1 MFGNG
6 VIGPFLIIYLHNVR
20 GISLGVAGLIV
31 ASNSAAGLVSSF
43 VGGALSDRLGP
54 RRVLTGALLVMA
66 LAFALFPL
74 IRTPWHAFAL
84 NMLAGAGSGSFWPSQ
99 STLLS
104 SLTTQAR
111 RHAAFAQQ
119 RMTMNLGIALGGL
132 VAGAIART
140 DNPSTFTLLF
150 LLNAGTFLAFVAVL
164 RLVPAPRYVEAHHEP
179 GRYRDVIRNR
189 VFLSYVVLNVV
200 FIGAGI
206 AVMVELLPP
215 FAKNT
220 AHVSEPAIGV
230 LWFVFSGVVAVAQ
243 LPFVKLVEGK
253 RRMRGLALMGVVWAG
268 TFLAV
273 LFGGNSF
280 TGTQA
285 AVIFGL
291 AVAVFALGECLHG
304 AIYAPLVVDLAEP
317 RLLGRYMAFSSF
329 SWQLGWLVGPA
340 AGGFALQ
347 HEPLAL
353 WPAAAGICVLASMY
367 ALALETRI
375 PAHLRLTPHVDSFAG
390 VPGTMPNVVLATD
403 DRRLRGR
410 GLSLRRPPLSRV
422 RQERPAAQRRRAR
435 LFPRAR
441 LPGDDPK
448 RRATAGH
455 PALQPRAGGRAL
467 PRAAVRQGLRTFAVR
482 GPRRPVRL
490 LLSDPRQD
498 RVQARLGRGR
508 HRGPPLRGDRHRHLE
523 GEAGDHLLSQ
533 DHQAAAS
540 CTTTA
545 RAAHRAL
552 PAGGARP
559 LLRRSRRR
567 VRAHLGPPGQLQGGR
582 RGAREHE
589 RVGDLAP
596 AERRPE
602 DPDRLQR
609 DHPAADAH
617 LRDLRHECPLPG

>member
-1 MFGNG
+1 VRTYLRSLNPQLSRDVWILQAGGLANMFGNG

-54 RRVLTGALLVMA
+54 RRVLTGALIVMA
-66 LAFALFPL
+66 VAFALFPL

-253 RRMRGLALMGVVWAG
+253 RRMRGLALMGVAWAG

-403 DRRLRGR
+403 DPI
-410 GLSLRRPPLSRV
+410 STDA
-422 RQERPAAQRRRAR
+422 EPA
-435 LFPRAR
+435 P
-441 LPGDDPK
+441 
-448 RRATAGH
+448 H
-455 PALQPRAGGRAL
+455 PADATSRFRRGGR
-467 PRAAVRQGLRTFAVR
+467 PRSGTT
-482 GPRRPVRL
+482 RR
-490 LLSDPRQD
+490 
-498 RVQARLGRGR
+498 
-508 HRGPPLRGDRHRHLE
+508 
-523 GEAGDHLLSQ
+523 
-533 DHQAAAS
+533 
-540 CTTTA
+540 
-545 RAAHRAL
+545 
-552 PAGGARP
+552 
-559 LLRRSRRR
+559 
-567 VRAHLGPPGQLQGGR
+567 
-582 RGAREHE
+582 
-589 RVGDLAP
+589 
-596 AERRPE
+596 
-602 DPDRLQR
+602 
-609 DHPAADAH
+609 
-617 LRDLRHECPLPG
+617 